1 MKRRLFRLDGASGAP
16 TGLGPLEARVMDLVW
31 SAEGW
36 CSASDVAGRLQYA
49 RGEKPLAY
57 TTVKTVL
64 CNLADKGHLAKK
76 SAGRANVFKA
86 KKSRE
91 DYQRSLI
98 DAVVRPLMQTQRNP
112 LLAHLAG
119 ELAADDETYAEFEQL
134 LKEQRA
140 RLRHG

>member
-1 MKRRLFRLDGASGAP
+1 
-16 TGLGPLEARVMDLVW
+16 MDVVW
-31 SAEGW
+31 STDGW
-36 CSASDVAGRLQYA
+36 CSVADVAARLHYA
-49 RGEKPLAY
+49 RGESTLAY

-64 CNLADKGHLAKK
+64 SNLADKGHLAKK

-112 LLAHLAG
+112 LLAHIAG
-119 ELAADDETYAEFEQL
+119 ELAADDDTYAEFEQL

-140 RLRHG
+140 RLRDG